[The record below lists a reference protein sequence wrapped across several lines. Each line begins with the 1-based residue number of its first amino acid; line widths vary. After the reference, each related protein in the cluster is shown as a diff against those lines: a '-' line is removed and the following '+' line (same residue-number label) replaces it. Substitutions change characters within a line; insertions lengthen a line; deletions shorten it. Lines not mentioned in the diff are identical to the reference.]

1 MARLTSSIRTRL
13 TLYVLAFVA
22 IIAAMALVGILS
34 LRSVDLRT
42 KEIDQ
47 QWLAGTALLAE
58 IADRIAEYR
67 IAEGYRALAT
77 DPTVRTQAES
87 LAHGQ
92 RNAIQILQS
101 TYLTVLGGRI
111 RTADLD
117 SLDTA
122 LNHYFLAHEAWVK
135 KDVDGQWRGP
145 ALYEGSLDQL
155 YRAADASVDT
165 LIAANRSAA
174 HSQAVAVASLTDRSV
189 ILGIV
194 VSLIAAVLAGW
205 LLVRIRSQITRPLG
219 AITHALSELAAG
231 SREVRVPELHRAD
244 EIGAMATAFEV
255 FRTNALAL
263 EKAHEAT
270 RVAQDQAHSLAR
282 HDALTGLP
290 NRRVFS
296 AELQTLLNRGRNSS
310 LLYSVLLIGLDQFK
324 QVNDLRGHPA
334 GDMVLREV
342 ARRIKDTVGRRGTA
356 ARLGGDEFAVI
367 LDCDV
372 DERKQSDGAVDLADT
387 VLDSIR
393 RPIQIGDAEIMIG
406 ASIGIALQRPDS
418 SDAGSLLRSADIA
431 MYRAKRDARGSIRLF
446 EQSMDED
453 LLAQA
458 SLEADLKSA
467 LAHWKIQPH
476 YQPLV
481 ELRTNRLCGFEAL
494 ARWEHPQRG
503 FVPPDLFV
511 PLVEQLGLITDLTS
525 LMLRQI
531 CRDAKEW
538 PAQIRIAVNIS
549 PSELN
554 DPLLPDR
561 LLTLLAEEGFDPAR
575 LDVEITESALIC
587 DIQTA
592 KSVLNTLRGA
602 GIQISLDDFGT
613 GYSSLY
619 HLRELKF
626 DKVKIDRSF
635 IHSMADNPESETI
648 VDAILGLTK
657 NLHLSAVAEGI
668 ENPSILLRLAA
679 KGCEYGQGYYFG
691 KAMTAKN
698 ATDLL
703 TKEIAAQDRII
714 DNRRTG

>member
-1 MARLTSSIRTRL
+1 MARFTFSIRTRL

-22 IIAAMALVGILS
+22 IIAAMAMIGVFS

-77 DPTVRTQAES
+77 EPKVRAQAEL
-87 LAHGQ
+87 LADRH
-92 RNAIQILQS
+92 RNAIQSLQS
-101 TYLTVLGGRI
+101 EYLTLLGGRI

-117 SLDTA
+117 SFDSA
-122 LNHYFLAHEAWVK
+122 LNHYFLAHDAWVK
-135 KDVDGQWRGP
+135 SDVDGQRGEP
-145 ALYEGSLDQL
+145 AGYEGSLDRL
-155 YRAADASVDT
+155 YRAADASVDI

-174 HSQAVAVASLTDRSV
+174 HTQAAAVDNLTDRSV
-189 ILGIV
+189 MLGVV
-194 VSLIAAVLAGW
+194 VSLIAALLASW
-205 LLVRIRSQITRPLG
+205 LLVRVRSQITRPLG

-231 SREVRVPELHRAD
+231 SREVRVPGLHRAD
-244 EIGAMATAFEV
+244 EIGAIATAFEI

-270 RVAQDQAHSLAR
+270 RVAQDHAHSLAR

-342 ARRIKDTVGRRGTA
+342 ARRIKDTVGHRGTA

-367 LDCDV
+367 MDCDA
-372 DERKQSDGAVDLADT
+372 DEKKQSDSAFDLAEK

-393 RPIQIGDAEIMIG
+393 RPIQIGDTEIKIG
-406 ASIGIALQRPDS
+406 ASIGIALQRAGS
-418 SDAGSLLRSADIA
+418 HDAGSLLRSADIA
-431 MYRAKRDARGSIRLF
+431 MYQAKRDTRGSIRFF

-467 LAHWKIQPH
+467 LASWKIQPH

-494 ARWEHPQRG
+494 ARWEHPERG

-511 PLVEQLGLITDLTS
+511 PLVEQLGLMTDLTS
-525 LMLRQI
+525 LILRQI
-531 CRDAKEW
+531 CRDAKDW
-538 PAQIRIAVNIS
+538 PAEIRVAINIS

-561 LLTLLAEEGFDPAR
+561 LLTILAEEGFDPVR

-592 KSVLNTLRGA
+592 KLVLTTLRGA

-635 IHSMADNPESETI
+635 IHSMPDNPESETI

-668 ENPSILLRLAA
+668 ENSATLLRLAA
-679 KGCEYGQGYYFG
+679 KGCEFGQGYYFG
-691 KAMTAKN
+691 KAMPAKN

-703 TKEIAAQDRII
+703 MNEIAAQNQII
-714 DNRRTG
+714 DSRRTA

>member
-1 MARLTSSIRTRL
+1 MARITFSIRARL

-22 IIAAMALVGILS
+22 IIAGMALISVLS
-34 LRSVDLRT
+34 LRSVDVRT

-47 QWLAGTALLAE
+47 QWLAGTALMAE

-77 DPTVRTQAES
+77 EPRVRAQAEL
-87 LAHGQ
+87 LADRH
-92 RNAIQILQS
+92 RDAIQILQS
-101 TYLTVLGGRI
+101 KYLALLGGQTRS
-111 RTADLD
+111 ADLE
-117 SLDTA
+117 SFHSA
-122 LNHYFLAHEAWVK
+122 LNRYYLAHDAWVK
-135 KDVDGQWRGP
+135 RDVDGKWGEP
-145 ALYEGSLDQL
+145 ARYEGSLDQL
-155 YRAADASVDT
+155 YKAADESVDT

-174 HSQAVAVASLTDRSV
+174 HTQAAAVDTLTRRST
-189 ILGIV
+189 ILGVV
-194 VSLIAAVLAGW
+194 VSLIAAVLASW

-219 AITHALSELAAG
+219 AITQALSKLAAG
-231 SREVRVPELHRAD
+231 SRDVRVPGLHRAD
-244 EIGAMATAFEV
+244 EIGAMASAFEI

-270 RVAQDQAHSLAR
+270 RVAQDHAHSLAR

-296 AELQTLLNRGRNSS
+296 TELQTLLNRGRNSRV
-310 LLYSVLLIGLDQFK
+310 LYSVLLIGLDQFK

-334 GDMVLREV
+334 GDLVLCEV

-356 ARLGGDEFAVI
+356 ARLGGDEFAVVI
-367 LDCDV
+367 ECEA
-372 DERKQSDGAVDLADT
+372 DERKRSDVVIDLANR

-393 RPIQIGDAEIMIG
+393 SPILIGETEIAIG
-406 ASIGIALQRPDS
+406 ASIGIGLQRPDS
-418 SDAGSLLRSADIA
+418 SDAGNLLRSADIA
-431 MYRAKRDARGSIRLF
+431 MYRAKRDNRGSIRFF

-458 SLEADLKSA
+458 SLEADLKRA
-467 LAHWKIQPH
+467 LADREIQPH

-481 ELRTNRLCGFEAL
+481 EIRTNRVCGFEAL
-494 ARWEHPQRG
+494 ARWAHPERG

-511 PLVEQLGLITDLTS
+511 PLVEQLGLMTDLTS
-525 LMLRQI
+525 LILRQS
-531 CRDAKEW
+531 CRDAKRW
-538 PAQIRIAVNIS
+538 PADIRIAVNIS
-549 PSELN
+549 PSELK
-554 DPLLPDR
+554 DPFLPDR
-561 LLTLLAEEGFDPAR
+561 LLTILAEEGFDPAR

-592 KSVLNTLRGA
+592 KSVLTTLRSA
-602 GIQISLDDFGT
+602 GIKISLDDFGT

-635 IHSMADNPESETI
+635 IHSMPDNPESEKI
-648 VDAILGLTK
+648 VDAILGLAK
-657 NLHLSAVAEGI
+657 NLNLSAVAEGI
-668 ENPSILLRLAA
+668 ENPAILLRLAA
-679 KGCEYGQGYYFG
+679 KGCEFGQGYYFG
-691 KAMTAKN
+691 KAMTAKD

-703 TKEIAAQDRII
+703 MNEVAAQNRIV
-714 DNRRTG
+714 DTRRAG

>member
-1 MARLTSSIRTRL
+1 MARFTFSIRTRL

-22 IIAAMALVGILS
+22 IIAAMALVGVLS

-47 QWLAGTALLAE
+47 KWLTGTALLAE

-77 DPTVRTQAES
+77 EPKVRAQAEL
-87 LAHGQ
+87 LADGH
-92 RNAIQILQS
+92 RNAIQSLQS
-101 TYLTVLGGRI
+101 KYLALLGGRI

-122 LNHYFLAHEAWVK
+122 LNHYFVAHDAWVK
-135 KDVDGQWRGP
+135 RNVDGQWGEP
-145 ALYEGSLDQL
+145 ARYEGSLDQL

-165 LIAANRSAA
+165 LIAANQSAA
-174 HSQAVAVASLTDRSV
+174 HNQAAAVDSLTDKSV
-189 ILGIV
+189 AIGVV
-194 VSLIAAVLAGW
+194 VSLIAAVLATW
-205 LLVRIRSQITRPLG
+205 LLIRIRSQITRPLG
-219 AITHALSELAAG
+219 AITRALSALAAG
-231 SREVRVPELHRAD
+231 SREVRVPGLHRAD
-244 EIGAMATAFEV
+244 EIGAIATAFEV

-270 RVAQDQAHSLAR
+270 RVAQDHAHSLAR

-342 ARRIKDTVGRRGTA
+342 ARRIKDTVGHRGTA

-367 LDCDV
+367 VDCDV
-372 DERKQSDGAVDLADT
+372 DERKKPDGVLDLAGR

-393 RPIQIGDAEIMIG
+393 RPIQIGDTEIKIG

-431 MYRAKRDARGSIRLF
+431 MYRAKRDIKGSIRFF

-467 LAHWKIQPH
+467 LTTWKIQPH

-494 ARWEHPQRG
+494 ARWEHPERG

-511 PLVEQLGLITDLTS
+511 PLVEQLGLMTELTS
-525 LMLRQI
+525 LILRQT

-538 PAQIRIAVNIS
+538 PPDIRAAVNIS
-549 PSELN
+549 PSELK

-561 LLTLLAEEGFDPAR
+561 LLTILAEEGFDPAR

-592 KSVLNTLRGA
+592 KSVLTRLRSA

-635 IHSMADNPESETI
+635 IHSMPDNPESEKI
-648 VDAILGLTK
+648 VDAILGLAK
-657 NLHLSAVAEGI
+657 NLNLSAVAEGI
-668 ENPSILLRLAA
+668 ENSATLLRLAA
-679 KGCEYGQGYYFG
+679 KGCEFGQGYYFG

-703 TKEIAAQDRII
+703 MKEIADQNRII
-714 DNRRTG
+714 NTRRTA

>member
-1 MARLTSSIRTRL
+1 MARFTFSIRTRL

-22 IIAAMALVGILS
+22 IIAAMALVGVLS

-47 QWLAGTALLAE
+47 KWLTGTALLAE
-58 IADRIAEYR
+58 IGDRIAEYR

-77 DPTVRTQAES
+77 EPKVRAQAEL
-87 LAHGQ
+87 LADGH
-92 RNAIQILQS
+92 RNAIQSLQS
-101 TYLTVLGGRI
+101 KYLALLGGRI

-122 LNHYFLAHEAWVK
+122 LNHYFLAHDAWVK
-135 KDVDGQWRGP
+135 RNVDGQWGEP
-145 ALYEGSLDQL
+145 ARYEGSLDQL
-155 YRAADASVDT
+155 YRAADSSVDT
-165 LIAANRSAA
+165 LIAANQSAA
-174 HSQAVAVASLTDRSV
+174 HTQAAAVDSLTDKSV
-189 ILGIV
+189 AIGV
-194 VSLIAAVLAGW
+194 VGSLIAAVLATW
-205 LLVRIRSQITRPLG
+205 LLIRIRSQITRPLG
-219 AITHALSELAAG
+219 AITRALSALAAG
-231 SREVRVPELHRAD
+231 SREVRVPGLHRAD
-244 EIGAMATAFEV
+244 EIGAIATAFEI

-270 RVAQDQAHSLAR
+270 RVAQDHAHSLAR

-342 ARRIKDTVGRRGTA
+342 ARRIKDTVGHRGTA

-367 LDCDV
+367 VDCDV
-372 DERKQSDGAVDLADT
+372 NEGKQPDRALDLADS

-393 RPIQIGDAEIMIG
+393 RPIQIGDTEITIG

-431 MYRAKRDARGSIRLF
+431 MYRAKRDIKGSIRFF

-467 LAHWKIQPH
+467 LTTWKIQPH

-494 ARWEHPQRG
+494 ARWEHPERG

-511 PLVEQLGLITDLTS
+511 PLVEQLGLMTELTS
-525 LMLRQI
+525 LILRQT

-538 PAQIRIAVNIS
+538 PADIRAAVNIS
-549 PSELN
+549 PSELK

-561 LLTLLAEEGFDPAR
+561 LLTILAEEGFDPAR

-592 KSVLNTLRGA
+592 KSVLTRLRSA

-635 IHSMADNPESETI
+635 IHSMPDNPESEKI
-648 VDAILGLTK
+648 VDAILGLAK
-657 NLHLSAVAEGI
+657 NLNLSAVAEGI
-668 ENPSILLRLAA
+668 ENSATLLRLEA
-679 KGCEYGQGYYFG
+679 KGCEFGQGYYFG

-703 TKEIAAQDRII
+703 MKEIAAQNRII
-714 DNRRTG
+714 NTRRTA

>member
-1 MARLTSSIRTRL
+1 M
-13 TLYVLAFVA
+13 
-22 IIAAMALVGILS
+22 
-34 LRSVDLRT
+34 
-42 KEIDQ
+42 
-47 QWLAGTALLAE
+47 
-58 IADRIAEYR
+58 
-67 IAEGYRALAT
+67 
-77 DPTVRTQAES
+77 
-87 LAHGQ
+87 
-92 RNAIQILQS
+92 
-101 TYLTVLGGRI
+101 
-111 RTADLD
+111 
-117 SLDTA
+117 
-122 LNHYFLAHEAWVK
+122 
-135 KDVDGQWRGP
+135 
-145 ALYEGSLDQL
+145 DQL

-231 SREVRVPELHRAD
+231 SREVRVPGLHRAD

-270 RVAQDQAHSLAR
+270 RVAQDHAHSLAR

-296 AELQTLLNRGRNSS
+296 AELQTLLNRGRNGS

-324 QVNDLRGHPA
+324 RVNDLRGHPA

-342 ARRIKDTVGRRGTA
+342 ARRITDTVGRRGTA

-372 DERKQSDGAVDLADT
+372 EEKKQSDRAIDLADR

-393 RPIQIGDAEIMIG
+393 RPIQIGDTEIKIG

-467 LAHWKIQPH
+467 LANWKIQPH

-481 ELRTNRLCGFEAL
+481 ELRPNRLCGFEAL
-494 ARWEHPQRG
+494 ARWEHPERG

-511 PLVEQLGLITDLTS
+511 PLVEQLGLMTDLTS
-525 LMLRQI
+525 LILRQI

-561 LLTLLAEEGFDPAR
+561 LLMILAEEGFDSAR

-592 KSVLNTLRGA
+592 KSVKHPPRRGHTN
-602 GIQISLDDFGT
+602 IPRRLWHRIFESL
-613 GYSSLY
+613 SSQGAQV
-619 HLRELKF
+619 RQGG
-626 DKVKIDRSF
+626 VRINRSF
-635 IHSMADNPESETI
+635 IQWRTTPKAKQSSM
-648 VDAILGLTK
+648 
-657 NLHLSAVAEGI
+657 
-668 ENPSILLRLAA
+668 PSWASP
-679 KGCEYGQGYYFG
+679 
-691 KAMTAKN
+691 
-698 ATDLL
+698 
-703 TKEIAAQDRII
+703 
-714 DNRRTG
+714 RTCICPRWPKKSKIPPSCCA